1 LGSSHRAILP
11 HADKVALVRGLGDRV
26 VVVCAGGTGDGT
38 WIGPS
43 IGGVTARRLA
53 AEGAKVVVGDLD
65 EAAAQ
70 RTASLIADEGGT
82 AVSQQYEAADEES
95 ARSLVQRA
103 VAEFGGIDGVHFN
116 AIDTS
121 AADVDG
127 EHDLTTVP
135 LDVWHRR
142 LDVGLLGF
150 VLAARFA
157 IPHLVERGGGAV
169 VATTSDAAYIGEPV
183 RVAYAAAKSGMG
195 AVVRHIASRF
205 GPDGVRA
212 NAVSP
217 GLVPSTLM
225 MADPRFQKNLRHPRA
240 NRFGRPDDIA
250 AMVTFLLSDD
260 GAWVNGQSISVDGG
274 TVMRP

>member
-1 LGSSHRAILP
+1 
-11 HADKVALVRGLGDRV
+11 VRGLQDRI

-43 IGGVTARRLA
+43 IGGTTARRLA
-53 AEGAKVVVGDLD
+53 AEGARVVVGDLD
-65 EAAAQ
+65 EAAAK
-70 RTASLIADEGGT
+70 RTVALITAEGGA
-82 AVSQQYEAADEES
+82 AVGQHYDAADEASTRALME
-95 ARSLVQRA
+95 RA
-103 VAEFGGIDGVHFN
+103 VAEYGGIDGVHFN

-142 LDVGLLGF
+142 LDIGLLGF
-150 VLAARFA
+150 VFAARHA
-157 IPHLVERGGGAV
+157 VPQLLERGGGGIV
-169 VATTSDAAYIGEPV
+169 GTTSDAAYLGAPV
-183 RVAYAAAKSGMG
+183 RVAYAAAKAGMG
-195 AVVRHIASRF
+195 AVVRHIASRW
-205 GPDGVRA
+205 GPDGIRA

-217 GLVPSTLM
+217 GLVPSALM
-225 MADPRFQKNLRHPRA
+225 LADERFQKMARHPRSK
-240 NRFGRPDDIA
+240 RLGKPDDIA

-260 GAWVNGQSISVDGG
+260 GAWVNGQSICVDGG

>member
-1 LGSSHRAILP
+1 
-11 HADKVALVRGLGDRV
+11 VRGLGDKV

-65 EAAAQ
+65 EAAAH
-70 RTASLIADEGGT
+70 RTAALIVSDGGT
-82 AVSQQYEAADEES
+82 AVGQHYEAADEES
-95 ARSLVQRA
+95 ARRLMARA
-103 VAEFGGIDGVHFN
+103 ETEFGGIDGMHFN

-121 AADVDG
+121 PDDVDG

-157 IPHLVERGGGAV
+157 IPQLVARGGGGIV
-169 VATTSDAAYIGEPV
+169 CTTSDAAYLGEPV
-183 RVAYAAAKSGMG
+183 RVAYASAKAGMG

-205 GPDGVRA
+205 GRDGVRA

-217 GLVPSTLM
+217 GLVPSALM
-225 MADPRFQKNLRHPRA
+225 MEDPRFQKNLRHPRS

-260 GAWVNGQSISVDGG
+260 GAWVNGQSVCVDGG
-274 TVMRP
+274 TVMNP

>member
-1 LGSSHRAILP
+1 M
-11 HADKVALVRGLGDRV
+11 RGLGDKV

-65 EAAAQ
+65 EAAAH
-70 RTASLIADEGGT
+70 RTAALIVSDGGT
-82 AVSQQYEAADEES
+82 AVGQHYEAADEES
-95 ARSLVQRA
+95 ARRLMARA
-103 VAEFGGIDGVHFN
+103 ETEFGGIDGMHFN

-121 AADVDG
+121 PDDVDG

-157 IPHLVERGGGAV
+157 IPQLVARGVAESCARRRTPRTSASRCASRMRPPRRGWVQSCATSHLAS
-169 VATTSDAAYIGEPV
+169 VATG
-183 RVAYAAAKSGMG
+183 
-195 AVVRHIASRF
+195 
-205 GPDGVRA
+205 
-212 NAVSP
+212 
-217 GLVPSTLM
+217 
-225 MADPRFQKNLRHPRA
+225 
-240 NRFGRPDDIA
+240 FGR
-250 AMVTFLLSDD
+250 TRS
-260 GAWVNGQSISVDGG
+260 
-274 TVMRP
+274 RPVSFRAR

>member
-1 LGSSHRAILP
+1 
-11 HADKVALVRGLGDRV
+11 VRGLDGKV

-43 IGGVTARRLA
+43 IGGVAARRLA
-53 AEGAKVVVGDLD
+53 AEGAKVLVGDLD
-65 EAAAQ
+65 EAAAH
-70 RTASLIADEGGT
+70 RTAALIVDEGGT
-82 AVSQQYEAADEES
+82 AVGQRYEAADEDS
-95 ARSLVQRA
+95 ARALMERA
-103 VAEFGGIDGVHFN
+103 AAEYGGIDGVHFN

-121 AADVDG
+121 ADDVDG
-127 EHDLTTVP
+127 EHDLTTLP

-150 VLAARFA
+150 VLAARHA
-157 IPHLVERGGGAV
+157 IPQMIARGGGGIAC
-169 VATTSDAAYIGEPV
+169 TTSDAAYLGEPV

-205 GPDGVRA
+205 GAAGVRA

-217 GLVPSTLM
+217 GLVPSALM
-225 MADPRFQKNLRHPRA
+225 MEDPRFQQNLRHPRS
-240 NRFGRPDDIA
+240 NRFGQPDDIA
-250 AMVTFLLSDD
+250 AMVSFLLSDD
-260 GAWVNGQSISVDGG
+260 GAWVNGQSICVDGG

>member
-1 LGSSHRAILP
+1 LTG
-11 HADKVALVRGLGDRV
+11 KV

-65 EAAAQ
+65 EAAAH
-70 RTASLIADEGGT
+70 RTVALIVDGGGV
-82 AVSQQYEAADEES
+82 AVGQHYDAADEDS
-95 ARSLVQRA
+95 ARRLMGRA
-103 VAEFGGIDGVHFN
+103 EAEFGGIDGIHFN
-116 AIDTS
+116 AIDT
-121 AADVDG
+121 AEDIDG

-135 LDVWHRR
+135 LDVWQRR

-157 IPHLVERGGGAV
+157 IPRLVARGGGGV
-169 VATTSDAAYIGEPV
+169 VCTTSDAAYIGEPV
-183 RVAYAAAKSGMG
+183 RVAYAAAKAGMG

-205 GPDGVRA
+205 GADGVRA

-217 GLVPSTLM
+217 GLVPSALM
-225 MADPRFQKNLRHPRA
+225 MEDPRFQQNLRHPRS
-240 NRFGRPDDIA
+240 NRFGTPDDIA

>member
-1 LGSSHRAILP
+1 
-11 HADKVALVRGLGDRV
+11 VRGLHDKV

-38 WIGPS
+38 ALGAS

-65 EAAAQ
+65 EAAAH
-70 RTASLIADEGGT
+70 RTAALVVDEGGV
-82 AVSQQYEAADEES
+82 AVGQHYEASDEES
-95 ARSLVQRA
+95 ARRLMERA
-103 VAEFGGIDGVHFN
+103 EAEFGGIDGVHFN

-121 AADVDG
+121 SDVDG
-127 EHDLTTVP
+127 EHDLTSVP

-157 IPHLVERGGGAV
+157 IPQLVNRGGGGV
-169 VATTSDAAYIGEPV
+169 VCTTSDAAYLGEPV
-183 RVAYAAAKSGMG
+183 RVAYAAAKAGMG

-205 GPDGVRA
+205 GAEGVRA

-217 GLVPSTLM
+217 GFVPSAVMLE
-225 MADPRFQKNLRHPRA
+225 DPRFQKNQRHPRSD
-240 NRFGRPDDIA
+240 RLGRPDDIA

-260 GAWVNGQSISVDGG
+260 GAWVNGQSICVDGG
-274 TVMRP
+274 IVMRP

>member
-1 LGSSHRAILP
+1 M
-11 HADKVALVRGLGDRV
+11 RGLRDKV

-38 WIGPS
+38 SIGAS

-53 AEGAKVVVGDLD
+53 AEGARVVIGDLD
-65 EAAAQ
+65 EAAAL
-70 RTASLIADEGGT
+70 RTAALIVEDGGA
-82 AVSQQYEAADEES
+82 AVGQHYDAADESS
-95 ARSLVQRA
+95 ARRLMERA
-103 VAEFGGIDGVHFN
+103 EAEFRGIDGVHFN
-116 AIDTS
+116 AIDT
-121 AADVDG
+121 AEDVDG

-157 IPHLVERGGGAV
+157 VPQLVARGGGGIV
-169 VATTSDAAYIGEPV
+169 CTTSDAAYLGEPV
-183 RVAYAAAKSGMG
+183 RVAYAAAKAGMG

-205 GPDGVRA
+205 GTDGVRA

-217 GLVPSTLM
+217 GFVPSARM
-225 MADPRFQKNLRHPRA
+225 MEDPRFQKNLRHPRSD
-240 NRFGRPDDIA
+240 RLGEPDDIA
-250 AMVTFLLSDD
+250 AMVTFLISDD
-260 GAWVNGQSISVDGG
+260 GAWVNGQSICVDGG

>member
-1 LGSSHRAILP
+1 
-11 HADKVALVRGLGDRV
+11 VRGLQGKV

-53 AEGAKVVVGDLD
+53 AEGAQVVVGDLD
-65 EAAAQ
+65 EAAAH
-70 RTASLIADEGGT
+70 RTVALVAADGGT
-82 AVSQQYEAADEES
+82 AVGQHYDAGDEASTRALMD
-95 ARSLVQRA
+95 RA
-103 VAEFGGIDGVHFN
+103 VAEYGGIDGVHFN

-121 AADVDG
+121 ADDQDG

-135 LDVWHRR
+135 LDAWHHR

-150 VLAARFA
+150 VLAARHSV
-157 IPHLVERGGGAV
+157 PHLVTRGGGGI
-169 VATTSDAAYIGEPV
+169 VATTSDAAYLGEPV
-183 RVAYAAAKSGMG
+183 RVAYAAAKAGMG
-195 AVVRHIASRF
+195 AVVRHIASRW
-205 GPDGVRA
+205 GADGVRA

-217 GLVPSTLM
+217 GLVPSELM
-225 MADPRFQKNLRHPRA
+225 MTDPRFAKNLRHPRA
-240 NRFGRPDDIA
+240 NRFGTPDDIA

-260 GAWVNGQSISVDGG
+260 GAWVNGQSLCVDGG

>member
-1 LGSSHRAILP
+1 
-11 HADKVALVRGLGDRV
+11 VRGLRDRV

-38 WIGPS
+38 TIGAS

-65 EAAAQ
+65 EPAAH
-70 RTASLIADEGGT
+70 RTAARIVDDGGT
-82 AVSQQYEAADEES
+82 AVGQHYEAADEDS
-95 ARSLVQRA
+95 ARRLMERA
-103 VAEFGGIDGVHFN
+103 VAEYGGIDGLHFN

-121 AADVDG
+121 DDTDG
-127 EHDLTTVP
+127 EHDLTTLP

-157 IPHLVERGGGAV
+157 IPHLLTREGGGIV
-169 VATTSDAAYIGEPV
+169 CTTSDAAYLGEPV

-205 GPDGVRA
+205 GADGIRA

-217 GLVPSTLM
+217 GFVPNAVMLE
-225 MADPRFQKNLRHPRA
+225 DPRFQNNLRHPRS
-240 NRFGRPDDIA
+240 NRLGRPDDIA